1 MDTLRELMGK
11 LLDALPIKNLSAN
24 QVFDLTC
31 DCMMLG
37 LVALAFV
44 TDLGPYQQLL
54 KIFLILC
61 SVGIIIWSFAV
72 NRR

>member
-1 MDTLRELMGK
+1 MDTLRDLLGK
-11 LLDALPIKNLSAN
+11 LLNALSLKNLSAN
-24 QVFDLTC
+24 QVFDLSC
-31 DCMMLG
+31 DCAMLG
-37 LVALAFV
+37 FVAIAFV

-61 SVGIIIWSFAV
+61 SAGIIIWSFAV